1 MHERYV
7 TPDRPDATSLV
18 PQLASLATAVP
29 DHRYEQ
35 GEIFRTL
42 IPRGFTPVQQ
52 RLARRVFH
60 SSGVAYRHTVID
72 LSEPIEAMST
82 AARNDRY
89 VLEAVDLGERA
100 ARAALDGAGVAPEG
114 IDELVFVSSS
124 GIDLPSLDLRLAA
137 RLGLRPD
144 VRRLSVLGMGCNAAV
159 PGLVRAYQSAQS
171 PPGRNVLTVALEI
184 SSLHYQVS
192 EALEN
197 VVVSALFADGAAAS
211 VISPHLTPGPIL
223 VDTAT
228 QCDYRGFDYITSH
241 LTDRGFQGSMT
252 VEVPE
257 AIEAAVGPFVDGL
270 LGRNGLTRDQVAHWC
285 LHPGGPKILECVR
298 RALDLEERDLEH
310 SYAVLRNFGNMS
322 SPTVLFVLHRIQAL
336 RAPRSGEIGVLV
348 AFGPGLTLDG
358 LLMRW

>member
-1 MHERYV
+1 MNERYV
-7 TPDRPDATSLV
+7 TPDRPDATSIV
-18 PQLASLATAVP
+18 PHLASLATAVP
-29 DHRYEQ
+29 DHRYGQ
-35 GEIFRTL
+35 DEIFRTL
-42 IPRGFTPVQQ
+42 IPRGFTALQQ

-72 LSEPIEAMST
+72 LSEPIETMST

-100 ARAALDGAGVAPEG
+100 ARAALDTSGVAPEG

-184 SSLHYQVS
+184 SSLHYQVN

-197 VVVSALFADGAAAS
+197 VVVSALFADGAAAT
-211 VISPHLTPGPIL
+211 VISPRLACGPVL

-228 QCDYRGFDYITSH
+228 QCTTAASTTS
-241 LTDRGFQGSMT
+241 
-252 VEVPE
+252 
-257 AIEAAVGPFVDGL
+257 
-270 LGRNGLTRDQVAHWC
+270 
-285 LHPGGPKILECVR
+285 R
-298 RALDLEERDLEH
+298 R
-310 SYAVLRNFGNMS
+310 
-322 SPTVLFVLHRIQAL
+322 T
-336 RAPRSGEIGVLV
+336 
-348 AFGPGLTLDG
+348 
-358 LLMRW
+358 